1 MKEAHPFENKAGIEQ
16 QCSHDNSAK
25 NEQSKQAY
33 VHRVLKRK
41 LFPKNLPT
49 CFECDA
55 KLTSANRKRM
65 AMIRRVSPTMINMA
79 GYQLCKAC
87 ADKMDRKQLHK
98 LPRIAKDLREADFLE
113 FGFTVGGV
121 Q

>member
-1 MKEAHPFENKAGIEQ
+1 MEKPTNAETLAGLQ
-16 QCSHDNSAK
+16 QQSGLNNSAK
-25 NEQSKQAY
+25 NVQSKQAY

-65 AMIRRVSPTMINMA
+65 AMIRRVSPTMVNMS

-87 ADKMDRKQLHK
+87 ADKMDRQQLHK
-98 LPRIAKDLREADFLE
+98 LPRIAKDMREADFLE